1 MNSLSLVRWWN
12 LFRQILEYLVFAA
25 REFKNTPEGAKEWQ
39 DILDAYE
46 EAVQMDLNDDGNI
59 GRTPNTAPQ
68 ARSAKAQP
76 RAPETTPASN
86 ETPSDDELST
96 TTRRVFE

>member
-1 MNSLSLVRWWN
+1 MDALMRWWN

-46 EAVQMDLNDDGNI
+46 VAVQMDLNDDGNI
-59 GRTPNTAPQ
+59 GKTPNTAPQ
-68 ARSAKAQP
+68 ARSAQQRP
-76 RAPETTPASN
+76 RAPEPSVSQPVEGD
-86 ETPSDDELST
+86 ETGN
-96 TTRRVFE
+96 RRIFE